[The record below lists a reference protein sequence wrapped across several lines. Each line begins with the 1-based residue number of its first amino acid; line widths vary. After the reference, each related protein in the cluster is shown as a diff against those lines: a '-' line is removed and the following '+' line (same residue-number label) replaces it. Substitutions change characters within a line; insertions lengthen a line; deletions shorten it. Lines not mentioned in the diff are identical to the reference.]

1 MKFQI
6 ILKEIK
12 ALETN
17 SNESKITIYKKIW
30 QIESTEIWKKKT
42 FYDNDELFQLFNKMS
57 FKDFIGNAFNL
68 GIIEFRNAIKILELN
83 NGEELFTRWGREN
96 MITYFHATPSE
107 RVKILETAEQSKVS
121 ANFGSIKQ
129 KLYPNKKPKKTE
141 IENVWKAKYEKLLAK
156 FNKLQKESQDEIN
169 NLKLAIQTI
178 MGVVKEEKKANVI

>member
-12 ALETN
+12 ALETS
-17 SNESKITIYKKIW
+17 SNESKIAIYKKI
-30 QIESTEIWKKKT
+30 QKIETTEIWKRKD
-42 FYDNDELFQLFNKMS
+42 FYNDNELFQSFSKMS

-68 GIIEFRNAIKILELN
+68 GIIEFRNAIKILELD

-96 MITYFHATPSE
+96 MVTYFHATPSE
-107 RVKILETAEQSKVS
+107 RVKILEAAEQSKVN

-156 FNKLQKESQDEIN
+156 FNKLQKESQDEIQ
-169 NLKLAIQTI
+169 NLKLAIQTM
-178 MGVVKEEKKANVI
+178 MGVKEDKKSNVI